1 MPDDA
6 SASGA
11 FGRWARG
18 YGVIRHAAER
28 EHQVSAE
35 DRAEQD
41 ALDGRRNPQGVVVPA
56 PSTGGHDA

>member
-6 SASGA
+6 AAGGA
-11 FGRWARG
+11 LARWARG
-18 YGVIRHAAER
+18 YGVIRHAPER

-35 DRAEQD
+35 RD
-41 ALDGRRNPQGVVVPA
+41 ALDGRRNPQGVVVLA